1 MAQAPLWVL
10 ADKVNNT
17 KVHEGQWDDIVNIII
32 DGIKQKRQ
40 AEAICKA
47 VEKTGDLLKEH
58 FPIKPDDTDEL
69 DNLIIER

>member
-1 MAQAPLWVL
+1 M
-10 ADKVNNT
+10 K
-17 KVHEGQWDDIVNIII
+17 III